1 MLSVKEL
8 KAEIVRNGET
18 VKSVALKLGMD
29 RGTFYRKMNGVSD
42 FTRTDIQKLVK
53 MLRLSSEDTMRI
65 FFANEVA

>member
-1 MLSVKEL
+1 MLSVKDL

-42 FTRTDIQKLVK
+42 FTCAEIYSLVK
-53 MLRLSSEDTMRI
+53 TLKLSNADAMRN
-65 FFANEVA
+65 FFADEVA

>member
-1 MLSVKEL
+1 MLSVKDL

-42 FTRTDIQKLVK
+42 FTRADIQKLVE
-53 MLRLSSEDTMRI
+53 MLKLSGADAIRI
-65 FFANEVA
+65 FFCQ